1 MREFVRSSFSDKKD
15 SEIAEHRMDAGYEYL
30 VISVAPQDSLAKARA
45 RLLEHS
51 ELGQWEL
58 QRSVIFYGGRR
69 KYWMRRR
76 AIKVVASI

>member
-1 MREFVRSSFSDKKD
+1 MREFLRSTFSGSQD
-15 SEIAEHRMDAGYEYL
+15 SELAEHRLESGWEYL
-30 VISVAPQDSLAKARA
+30 VISVAPHDSLPKARA

-58 QRSVIFYGGRR
+58 QRTVIYYGGRR

-76 AIKVVASI
+76 AIEVVATL

>member
-1 MREFVRSSFSDKKD
+1 M
-15 SEIAEHRMDAGYEYL
+15 
-30 VISVAPQDSLAKARA
+30 ISVAPHDSLPKARA

-58 QRSVIFYGGRR
+58 QRTVIYYGGRR

-76 AIKVVASI
+76 AIEVVATL